1 MTNKYSYNELLRKT
15 YLSYELLKKLFE
27 EEITTENDR
36 IFMDGEPFKISQKE
50 LLLITQ
56 KGIKKRRKDKST
68 FDYLNFFD
76 NKEQQNYVIDV
87 FFEVNDKLD
96 CINICQKGNF
106 FVYQLLGNNKEI
118 ILQKSFKDNFRNN
131 NTLLICSYYEIV

>member
-1 MTNKYSYNELLRKT
+1 MTKYSYNELLRKT

-27 EEITTENDR
+27 EEITTENDK

-87 FFEVNDKLD
+87 FFEINDKLD